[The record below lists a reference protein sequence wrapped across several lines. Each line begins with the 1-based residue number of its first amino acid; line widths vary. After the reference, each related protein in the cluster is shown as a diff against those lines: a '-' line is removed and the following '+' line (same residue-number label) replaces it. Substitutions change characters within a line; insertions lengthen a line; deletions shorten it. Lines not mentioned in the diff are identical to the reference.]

1 MPTILQ
7 LLRVIVATKSLA
19 LRLALGLPELGLHGG
34 VFTHDGRG
42 KFL

>member
-19 LRLALGLPELGLHGG
+19 LRLALGLPERGLHGDA
-34 VFTHDGRG
+34 FTYDGRG